1 VTRRRVARAV
11 QRYEEEEEK
20 EQIDEQ
26 NEHEKEK
33 QGIRKNSSTVVGTKP
48 CVPSPLR
55 LKGTG
60 ICGMRG
66 VADKQ

>member
-1 VTRRRVARAV
+1 LREQYKDT
-11 QRYEEEEEK
+11 EKK
-20 EQIDEQ
+20 EQKDEQ

-33 QGIRKNSSTVVGTKP
+33 QGIRKNSNTVVGTKP
-48 CVPSPLR
+48 CVPGPLR

-60 ICGMRG
+60 ITGMRG